1 MDRKLSIRFYKD
13 REVRAVWDGEHN
25 KWWFSVLDIIGVL
38 NEQDDYSKN
47 RNYWKYLK
55 TKLKK
60 ENNELVSATNQLK
73 LQAPDGKLRLT
84 DVLDNEGIMLLARN
98 FPNNKAA
105 DFLDWF
111 TYSDNTIDGQSRKK
125 AYTLFESELINS
137 ITEGSVKGLQQIH
150 AFLFGGLYD
159 FAGQIRTVNI
169 AKGGFQFADVAPH
182 HAQGALAQPQAN
194 LPLPAVGVVAK
205 FFDGQLGVRAER
217 QRGLIQKQH
226 MQRAIAA
233 GLQALAGGDVAAD
246 MQGVGF
252 VGGGGRQ
259 RRHHAYRLGNLCG
272 LGHAHRQGCAGQ
284 GGGEPPV
291 TVKGWWAH
299 GRLLGRSAPGWVRSG
314 CMVRIHQKR

>member
-105 DFLDWF
+105 DFQDWSLIDKNDYLAAMTQSVVDSSRIKQLISNALTDKIEDREVF
-111 TYSDNTIDGQSRKK
+111 MKGIDYSYYYEQVD
-125 AYTLFESELINS
+125 E
-137 ITEGSVKGLQQIH
+137 
-150 AFLFGGLYD
+150 
-159 FAGQIRTVNI
+159 
-169 AKGGFQFADVAPH
+169 
-182 HAQGALAQPQAN
+182 
-194 LPLPAVGVVAK
+194 
-205 FFDGQLGVRAER
+205 
-217 QRGLIQKQH
+217 
-226 MQRAIAA
+226 
-233 GLQALAGGDVAAD
+233 
-246 MQGVGF
+246 
-252 VGGGGRQ
+252 
-259 RRHHAYRLGNLCG
+259 
-272 LGHAHRQGCAGQ
+272 
-284 GGGEPPV
+284 
-291 TVKGWWAH
+291 
-299 GRLLGRSAPGWVRSG
+299 
-314 CMVRIHQKR
+314 

>member
-105 DFLDWF
+105 DFQDWSLIDKNDYLAAMTQSVVDGSRIKQLISNALTDKIEDREVF
-111 TYSDNTIDGQSRKK
+111 MKGIDYSYYYEQVD
-125 AYTLFESELINS
+125 E
-137 ITEGSVKGLQQIH
+137 
-150 AFLFGGLYD
+150 
-159 FAGQIRTVNI
+159 
-169 AKGGFQFADVAPH
+169 
-182 HAQGALAQPQAN
+182 
-194 LPLPAVGVVAK
+194 
-205 FFDGQLGVRAER
+205 
-217 QRGLIQKQH
+217 
-226 MQRAIAA
+226 
-233 GLQALAGGDVAAD
+233 
-246 MQGVGF
+246 
-252 VGGGGRQ
+252 
-259 RRHHAYRLGNLCG
+259 
-272 LGHAHRQGCAGQ
+272 
-284 GGGEPPV
+284 
-291 TVKGWWAH
+291 
-299 GRLLGRSAPGWVRSG
+299 
-314 CMVRIHQKR
+314 